1 MNRSRIR
8 LSCGAALAAT
18 VSTIFSPSRASAQGY
33 GVYEQ
38 SSCVMGRAGT
48 SVASPCGDGSSI
60 YFNPAGIAGATT
72 TELAAGA
79 TGIFVS
85 GDFTNDV
92 TGFRTSLND
101 DLHLVPHGYI
111 VRPVS
116 RRLVAGLG
124 VFVPYGLATD
134 WPSDFEGRFLGYH
147 SKVQAIYVQPTLG
160 VRLSSR
166 IRVGAGFD
174 LSFVSVRL
182 SQRLDLSEQA
192 TPTPGV
198 TFGMLGVPAGTDF
211 ADVNL
216 TGTGTG
222 VGAHFGVQA
231 DLLPDLT
238 FGARYLLRQTV
249 DFGNGTAE
257 ITAVPTGLT
266 LAAGNPFGVPAGTPK
281 DVVLAPQFTGDG
293 PLQTQGGGTSLT
305 LPAQLVLGVSWR
317 GVDRL
322 NLLADFQYTDWRV
335 FDTLSVTLE
344 RLGTT
349 DIPEDYQ
356 RAYTWRFGAE
366 YGLTPTSTLRAG
378 FYTHN
383 GAAPDQTVTPNLPEG
398 HRNSWTLG
406 FGTRLGSNLGVDL
419 AYQFIDQGDRRGR
432 TVALDPAL
440 SPADNTNGLYTFKA
454 HLIGATLRYA
464 F

>member
-1 MNRSRIR
+1 MLRLR
-8 LSCGAALAAT
+8 LSPGAAMSVLVAT
-18 VSTIFSPSRASAQGY
+18 ALFSSSAHAQGY

-38 SSCVMGRAGT
+38 GSCVMGRAGT
-48 SVASPCGDGSSI
+48 GVASPCGDGSSI
-60 YFNPAGIAGATT
+60 YFNPAGIATATS
-72 TELAAGA
+72 TEVAAGA

-85 GDFTNDV
+85 GDFTNDI
-92 TGFRTSLND
+92 TGFRTSLNHA
-101 DLHLVPHGYI
+101 LHLVPHAYL

-116 RRLVAGLG
+116 DRLVAGLG

-147 SKVQAIYVQPTLG
+147 SKVQAVYVQPTLAFR
-160 VRLSSR
+160 VTPRV
-166 IRVGAGFD
+166 RVGAGFD
-174 LSFVSVRL
+174 LTFVSVRL

-192 TPTPGV
+192 TPTAGV

-211 ADVNL
+211 ADVDL

-222 VGAHFGVQA
+222 VGGHFGVQA
-231 DLLPDLT
+231 DLTPELT
-238 FGARYLLRQTV
+238 LGARYLLRQTV
-249 DFGNGTAE
+249 NFSNGTA
-257 ITAVPTGLT
+257 TVTPVPTGLI
-266 LAAGNPFGVPAGTPK
+266 LAAGNPFGAPAGTPM
-281 DVVLAPQFTGDG
+281 DALLAPQFTGDG
-293 PLQTQGGGTSLT
+293 LLQDQGGGTSLT
-305 LPAQLVLGVSWR
+305 LPAQMVVGLSWR
-317 GVDRL
+317 GIDRL

-383 GAAPDQTVTPNLPEG
+383 GAAPDETVTPNLPEG

-406 FGTRLGSNLGVDL
+406 LGTRLGSNLGVDL

-432 TVALDPAL
+432 TVPLDPAL
-440 SPADNTNGLYTFKA
+440 SPSENTNGLYTFKA
-454 HLIGATLRYA
+454 HLVGATLRYA

>member
-1 MNRSRIR
+1 MPR
-8 LSCGAALAAT
+8 LRLPLGATMSFLVADALPL
-18 VSTIFSPSRASAQGY
+18 SPAHAQGY

-60 YFNPAGIAGATT
+60 YFNPAGIAAATT
-72 TELAAGA
+72 TEVSAGG

-85 GDFTNDV
+85 GGFTNDL
-92 TGFRTSLND
+92 TGFHTSLNSD
-101 DLHLVPHGYI
+101 MHLVPHGYL
-111 VRPVS
+111 VRPIS
-116 RRLVAGLG
+116 DRLVAGLG
-124 VFVPYGLATD
+124 VFVPYGLAVD

-160 VRLSSR
+160 VRLAPR
-166 IRVGAGFD
+166 LRVGAGFD
-174 LSFVSVRL
+174 LTFVSVRL
-182 SQRLDLSEQA
+182 NQRLDLSEQA

-216 TGTGTG
+216 TGSGTA
-222 VGAHFGVQA
+222 VGGHFGVQA
-231 DLLPDLT
+231 DLTPDLT
-238 FGARYLLRQTV
+238 LGARYLLRQTV
-249 DFGNGTAE
+249 DIGNGTAE
-257 ITAVPTGLT
+257 IAPVSTGLT
-266 LAAGNPFGVPAGTPK
+266 LAAGNPFGAPAGTPM
-281 DVVLAPQFTGDG
+281 DAVLAPQFLAGG
-293 PLQTQGGGTSLT
+293 PLESQGGGTSLT
-305 LPAQLVLGVSWR
+305 LPAQLVVGLSWR
-317 GVDRL
+317 GIDRL

-335 FDTLSVTLE
+335 FDTLTVTLE

-349 DIPEDYQ
+349 KIPEDYK

-366 YGLTPTSTLRAG
+366 YGLSPASTLRAG

-398 HRNSWTLG
+398 HRNSWTIG
-406 FGTRLGSNLGVDL
+406 FGTRLGSNIGIDF

-432 TVALDPAL
+432 TIPLNPEL

-454 HLIGATLRYA
+454 HLLGATLRYA

>member
-1 MNRSRIR
+1 MRSLRR
-8 LSCGAALAAT
+8 LHPFATLAGFFLAA
-18 VSTIFSPSRASAQGY
+18 SLPAPALAQGY

-60 YFNPAGIAGATT
+60 YFNPAGIAAATS
-72 TELAAGA
+72 TEISAGG

-85 GDFTNDV
+85 GGFTNDV
-92 TGFRTSLND
+92 TGFHTSLNND
-101 DLHLVPHGYI
+101 MHLVPHGYL

-116 RRLVAGLG
+116 DRLVAGLG
-124 VFVPYGLATD
+124 VFVPYGLAVD

-147 SKVQAIYVQPTLG
+147 SKVQAIYVQPTLS
-160 VRLSSR
+160 VRLAPR
-166 IRVGAGFD
+166 LRVGAGFD
-174 LSFVSVRL
+174 LTFVSVRL
-182 SQRLDLSEQA
+182 NQRLDLSAQA

-216 TGTGTG
+216 TGNGTG
-222 VGAHFGVQA
+222 VGGHFGVQA
-231 DLLPDLT
+231 DLTPELT
-238 FGARYLLRQTV
+238 LGARYLLRQTV
-249 DFGNGTAE
+249 NFSNGTAE
-257 ITAVPTGLT
+257 ITPVSTGLT
-266 LAAGNPFGVPAGTPK
+266 LAAGNPFGAPAGTPL
-281 DVVLAPQFTGDG
+281 DALLAPQFAPGG
-293 PLQTQGGGTSLT
+293 LLESQGGGTSIT
-305 LPAQLVLGVSWR
+305 LPAQLVVGLSWR
-317 GVDRL
+317 GLDRL

-349 DIPEDYQ
+349 NIPEDYK
-356 RAYTWRFGAE
+356 RAYTWRVGAE
-366 YGLTPTSTLRAG
+366 YGLSPSSTLRAG

-398 HRNSWTLG
+398 NRNSWTIG
-406 FGTRLGSNLGVDL
+406 FGTRLGSSLGVDV

-432 TVALDPAL
+432 TVPLDPAL
-440 SPADNTNGLYTFKA
+440 SPAENTNGLYTFKA
-454 HLIGATLRYA
+454 HLLGVTLRYA

>member
-1 MNRSRIR
+1 MLR
-8 LSCGAALAAT
+8 LRLRLGAAISVLAAIALPLG
-18 VSTIFSPSRASAQGY
+18 SAYAQGY

-38 SSCVMGRAGT
+38 GTCVMGRAGT

-60 YFNPAGIAGATT
+60 YFNPAGIATATST
-72 TELAAGA
+72 TIAAGG
-79 TGIFVS
+79 TGIFVG

-92 TGFRTSLND
+92 TGLRTSLND
-101 DLHLVPHGYI
+101 DLHLVPHGYL
-111 VRPVS
+111 VRPIS
-116 RRLVAGLG
+116 QRLVAGIG

-147 SKVQAIYVQPTLG
+147 SKVQAVYVQPTLAFR
-160 VRLSSR
+160 VSPR

-174 LSFVSVRL
+174 LAFVSVRL
-182 SQRLDLSEQA
+182 DQRLDLSEQA
-192 TPTPGV
+192 TPSPGV

-216 TGTGTG
+216 TGNGTG
-222 VGAHFGVQA
+222 VGGHFGVQA

-238 FGARYLLRQTV
+238 LGARYLLRQTV

-257 ITAVPTGLT
+257 ITQVPTGIT
-266 LAAGNPFGVPAGTPK
+266 LAAGNPFGVPAGTPL
-281 DVVLAPQFTGDG
+281 DVVLGPQFAGDG

-305 LPAQLVLGVSWR
+305 LPAQLVVGLSWR

-366 YGLTPTSTLRAG
+366 YDLTPSSTLRAG

-406 FGTRLGSNLGVDL
+406 FGTHLGSNLGLDL

-432 TVALDPAL
+432 TVALNPAL
-440 SPADNTNGLYTFKA
+440 SPSENTNGLYTFTA
-454 HLIGATLRYA
+454 HLVGATLRYA

>member
-1 MNRSRIR
+1 MHPVRIC
-8 LSCGAALAAT
+8 LHLGATLAAAALA
-18 VSTIFSPSRASAQGY
+18 VSLPVPAHAQGY

-60 YFNPAGIAGATT
+60 YFNPAGIASATT
-72 TELAAGA
+72 TEVAAGA

-92 TGFRTSLND
+92 TGFRTSLNSD
-101 DLHLVPHGYI
+101 MHLVPHGYL
-111 VRPVS
+111 VRPIS
-116 RRLVAGLG
+116 GRLVAGLG

-147 SKVQAIYVQPTLG
+147 SKVQAIYVQPTLAA
-160 VRLSSR
+160 RISPR

-174 LSFVSVRL
+174 LTFVSVRL
-182 SQRLDLSEQA
+182 DQRLDLSQQA

-216 TGTGTG
+216 TGNGTG
-222 VGAHFGVQA
+222 VGGHFGVQV
-231 DLLPDLT
+231 DLRPDLT
-238 FGARYLLRQTV
+238 LGARYLLRQTV

-257 ITAVPTGLT
+257 INPVSTGLI
-266 LAAGNPFGVPAGTPK
+266 LAAGNPFGVPAGTPL
-281 DVVLAPQFTGDG
+281 DAVLAPQFTAGG
-293 PLQTQGGGTSLT
+293 PLETQGGGTSLT
-305 LPAQLVLGVSWR
+305 LPAQLVVGLSWR

-349 DIPEDYQ
+349 SIPEDYR

-366 YGLTPTSTLRAG
+366 YGLSPTSTIRGG

-383 GAAPDQTVTPNLPEG
+383 AAAPDQTVTPNLPEG

-406 FGTRLGSNLGVDL
+406 FGTRLGSNLGVDV

-432 TVALDPAL
+432 TVPLDPAL
-440 SPADNTNGLYTFKA
+440 APSENTNGLYTFKA
-454 HLIGATLRYA
+454 HLFGATLRYA

>member
-1 MNRSRIR
+1 MLRLR
-8 LSCGAALAAT
+8 LSPGAAMSVLVAT
-18 VSTIFSPSRASAQGY
+18 ALFSSSAHAQGY

-38 SSCVMGRAGT
+38 GSCVMGRAGT
-48 SVASPCGDGSSI
+48 GVASPCGDGSSI
-60 YFNPAGIAGATT
+60 YFNPAGIATATS
-72 TELAAGA
+72 TEVAAGA

-85 GDFTNDV
+85 GDFTNDI
-92 TGFRTSLND
+92 TGFRTSLNHA
-101 DLHLVPHGYI
+101 LHLVPHAYL

-116 RRLVAGLG
+116 DRLVAGLG

-147 SKVQAIYVQPTLG
+147 SKVQAVYVQPTLAFR
-160 VRLSSR
+160 VTPRV
-166 IRVGAGFD
+166 RVGAGFD
-174 LSFVSVRL
+174 LTFVSVRL

-192 TPTPGV
+192 TPTAGV

-211 ADVNL
+211 ADVDL

-222 VGAHFGVQA
+222 VGGHFGVQA
-231 DLLPDLT
+231 DLTPELT
-238 FGARYLLRQTV
+238 LGARYLLRQTV
-249 DFGNGTAE
+249 NFSNGTA
-257 ITAVPTGLT
+257 TVTPVPTGLI
-266 LAAGNPFGVPAGTPK
+266 LAAGNPFGAPAGTPM
-281 DVVLAPQFTGDG
+281 DALLAPQFTGDG
-293 PLQTQGGGTSLT
+293 LLQDQGGGTSLT
-305 LPAQLVLGVSWR
+305 LPAQMVVGLSWR
-317 GVDRL
+317 GIDRL

-383 GAAPDQTVTPNLPEG
+383 GAAPDETVTPNLPEG

-406 FGTRLGSNLGVDL
+406 FGTRLGSSLGVDL

-432 TVALDPAL
+432 TVPLDPAL
-440 SPADNTNGLYTFKA
+440 SPSENTNGLYTFKA
-454 HLIGATLRYA
+454 HLVGATLRYA

>member
-1 MNRSRIR
+1 MLRLR
-8 LSCGAALAAT
+8 LSPGAAMSVLVAT
-18 VSTIFSPSRASAQGY
+18 ALFSSSAHAQGY

-38 SSCVMGRAGT
+38 GSCVMGRAGT
-48 SVASPCGDGSSI
+48 GVASPCGDGSSI
-60 YFNPAGIAGATT
+60 YFNPAGIATATS
-72 TELAAGA
+72 TEVAAGA

-85 GDFTNDV
+85 GDFTNDI
-92 TGFRTSLND
+92 TGFRTSLNHA
-101 DLHLVPHGYI
+101 LHLVPHAYL

-116 RRLVAGLG
+116 DRLVAGLG

-147 SKVQAIYVQPTLG
+147 SKVQAVYVQPTLAFR
-160 VRLSSR
+160 VTPRV
-166 IRVGAGFD
+166 RVGAGFD
-174 LSFVSVRL
+174 LTFVSVRL

-192 TPTPGV
+192 TPTAGV

-211 ADVNL
+211 ADVDL

-222 VGAHFGVQA
+222 VGGHFGVQA
-231 DLLPDLT
+231 DLTPELT
-238 FGARYLLRQTV
+238 LGARYLLRQTV
-249 DFGNGTAE
+249 NFSNGTATV
-257 ITAVPTGLT
+257 IPLPTGLI
-266 LAAGNPFGVPAGTPK
+266 LAAGNPFGAPAGTPM
-281 DVVLAPQFTGDG
+281 DALLAPQFAGDG
-293 PLQTQGGGTSLT
+293 PLQDQGGGTSLT
-305 LPAQLVLGVSWR
+305 LPAQMVVGLSWR
-317 GVDRL
+317 GIDRL

-344 RLGTT
+344 QLGPTG
-349 DIPEDYQ
+349 IPEDYQ

-383 GAAPDQTVTPNLPEG
+383 GAAPDETVTPNLPEG

-432 TVALDPAL
+432 TVPLDPAL
-440 SPADNTNGLYTFKA
+440 SPSENTNGLYTFKA
-454 HLIGATLRYA
+454 HLVGATLRYA

>member
-1 MNRSRIR
+1 MLRLR
-8 LSCGAALAAT
+8 LSPGAAMSVLVAT
-18 VSTIFSPSRASAQGY
+18 ALFSSSAHAQGY

-38 SSCVMGRAGT
+38 GSCVMGRAGT
-48 SVASPCGDGSSI
+48 GVASPCGDGSSI
-60 YFNPAGIAGATT
+60 YFNPAGIATATS
-72 TELAAGA
+72 TEVAAGA

-85 GDFTNDV
+85 GDFTNDI
-92 TGFRTSLND
+92 TGFRTSLNHA
-101 DLHLVPHGYI
+101 LHLVPHAYL

-116 RRLVAGLG
+116 DRLVAGLG

-147 SKVQAIYVQPTLG
+147 SKVQAVYVQPTLAFR
-160 VRLSSR
+160 VTPRV
-166 IRVGAGFD
+166 RVGAGFD
-174 LSFVSVRL
+174 LTFVSVRL

-192 TPTPGV
+192 TPTAGV

-211 ADVNL
+211 ADVDL

-222 VGAHFGVQA
+222 VGGHFGVQA
-231 DLLPDLT
+231 DLTPELT
-238 FGARYLLRQTV
+238 LGARYLLRQTV
-249 DFGNGTAE
+249 NFSNGTATV
-257 ITAVPTGLT
+257 IPLPTGLI
-266 LAAGNPFGVPAGTPK
+266 LAAGNPFGAPAGTPM
-281 DVVLAPQFTGDG
+281 DALLAPQFTGDG
-293 PLQTQGGGTSLT
+293 PLQDQGGGTSLT
-305 LPAQLVLGVSWR
+305 LPAQMVVGLSWR
-317 GVDRL
+317 GIDRL

-383 GAAPDQTVTPNLPEG
+383 GAAPDETVTPNLPEG

-406 FGTRLGSNLGVDL
+406 LGTRLGSNLGVDL

-432 TVALDPAL
+432 TVPLDPAL
-440 SPADNTNGLYTFKA
+440 SPSENTNGLYTFKA
-454 HLIGATLRYA
+454 HLVGATLRYA

>member
-1 MNRSRIR
+1 MRSLRR
-8 LSCGAALAAT
+8 LHPFATLAGFFLSASLPAPAL
-18 VSTIFSPSRASAQGY
+18 AQGY

-60 YFNPAGIAGATT
+60 YFNPAGIAAATS
-72 TELAAGA
+72 TEISAGG

-85 GDFTNDV
+85 GGFTNDV
-92 TGFRTSLND
+92 TGFHTSLNND
-101 DLHLVPHGYI
+101 MHLVPHGYL

-116 RRLVAGLG
+116 DRLVAGLG
-124 VFVPYGLATD
+124 VFVPYGLAVD

-160 VRLSSR
+160 VRLAPR
-166 IRVGAGFD
+166 LRVGAGFD
-174 LSFVSVRL
+174 LTFVSVRL
-182 SQRLDLSEQA
+182 NQRLDLSAQA

-216 TGTGTG
+216 TGNGTG
-222 VGAHFGVQA
+222 VGGHFGVQA
-231 DLLPDLT
+231 DLTPELT
-238 FGARYLLRQTV
+238 LGARYLLRQTV
-249 DFGNGTAE
+249 NFSNGTAE
-257 ITAVPTGLT
+257 ITPVSTGLT
-266 LAAGNPFGVPAGTPK
+266 LAAGNPFGAPAGTPL
-281 DVVLAPQFTGDG
+281 DALLAPQFAPGG
-293 PLQTQGGGTSLT
+293 LLESQGGGTSIT
-305 LPAQLVLGVSWR
+305 LPAQLVVGLSWR
-317 GVDRL
+317 GLDRL

-349 DIPEDYQ
+349 NIPEDYK
-356 RAYTWRFGAE
+356 RAYTWRVGAE
-366 YGLTPTSTLRAG
+366 YGLSPSSTLRAG

-398 HRNSWTLG
+398 NRNSWTIG
-406 FGTRLGSNLGVDL
+406 FGTRLGSSLGVDV

-432 TVALDPAL
+432 TVPLDPAL
-440 SPADNTNGLYTFKA
+440 SPAENTNGLYTFKA
-454 HLIGATLRYA
+454 HLLGVTLRYA

>member
-1 MNRSRIR
+1 MLRLR
-8 LSCGAALAAT
+8 LSPGAAMSVLVAT
-18 VSTIFSPSRASAQGY
+18 ALFSSSAHAQGY

-38 SSCVMGRAGT
+38 GSCVMGRAGT
-48 SVASPCGDGSSI
+48 GVASPCGDGSSI
-60 YFNPAGIAGATT
+60 YFNPAGIATATS
-72 TELAAGA
+72 TEVAAGA

-85 GDFTNDV
+85 GDFTNDI
-92 TGFRTSLND
+92 TGFRTSLNHA
-101 DLHLVPHGYI
+101 LHLVPHAYL

-116 RRLVAGLG
+116 DRLVAGLG

-147 SKVQAIYVQPTLG
+147 SKVQAVYVQPTLAFR
-160 VRLSSR
+160 VTPRV
-166 IRVGAGFD
+166 RVGAGFD
-174 LSFVSVRL
+174 LTFVSVRL

-192 TPTPGV
+192 TPTAGV

-211 ADVNL
+211 ADVDL

-222 VGAHFGVQA
+222 VGGHFGVQA
-231 DLLPDLT
+231 DLTPELT
-238 FGARYLLRQTV
+238 LGARYLLRQTV
-249 DFGNGTAE
+249 NFSNGTA
-257 ITAVPTGLT
+257 TVTPVPTGLI
-266 LAAGNPFGVPAGTPK
+266 LAAGNPFGAPAGTPM
-281 DVVLAPQFTGDG
+281 DALLAPQFTGDG
-293 PLQTQGGGTSLT
+293 PLQDQGGGTSLT
-305 LPAQLVLGVSWR
+305 LPAQMVVGLSWR
-317 GVDRL
+317 GIDRL

-383 GAAPDQTVTPNLPEG
+383 GAAPDETVTPNLPEG

-406 FGTRLGSNLGVDL
+406 LGTRLGSNLGVDL

-432 TVALDPAL
+432 TVPLDPAL
-440 SPADNTNGLYTFKA
+440 SPSENTNGLYTFKA
-454 HLIGATLRYA
+454 HLVGATLRYA

>member
-1 MNRSRIR
+1 MPR
-8 LSCGAALAAT
+8 LRLHLGAAMSIVVAT
-18 VSTIFSPSRASAQGY
+18 ALPLSPAHAQGY

-48 SVASPCGDGSSI
+48 GVASPCGDGSSI
-60 YFNPAGIAGATT
+60 YFNPAGIAIATS
-72 TELAAGA
+72 TEVAAGA

-85 GDFTNDV
+85 GDFTNDL

-101 DLHLVPHGYI
+101 DLHLVPHAYL

-116 RRLVAGLG
+116 ERLVAGLG

-134 WPSDFEGRFLGYH
+134 WPSSFEGRFLGYH
-147 SKVQAIYVQPTLG
+147 SKVQAIYVQPTLAFR
-160 VRLSSR
+160 VTPRV
-166 IRVGAGFD
+166 RVGAGFD
-174 LSFVSVRL
+174 LTFVSVRL
-182 SQRLDLSEQA
+182 SQRLDLSEQV

-216 TGTGTG
+216 TGSGTG

-231 DLLPDLT
+231 DVTPDLT
-238 FGARYLLRQTV
+238 LGARYLLRQAV
-249 DFGNGTAE
+249 DIGNGTAE
-257 ITAVPTGLT
+257 INPVPTGLI
-266 LAAGNPFGVPAGTPK
+266 LAAGNPFGVPAGTPM
-281 DVVLAPQFTGDG
+281 DAVLAPQFTGNG
-293 PLQTQGGGTSLT
+293 PLQAQGGGTSLT
-305 LPAQLVLGVSWR
+305 LPAQLVLGLSWR

-366 YGLTPTSTLRAG
+366 YGLTPSSTLRAG

-406 FGTRLGSNLGVDL
+406 FGTRLRSNLGVDV

-432 TVALDPAL
+432 PVPLDPAL
-440 SPADNTNGLYTFKA
+440 SPSANTNGLYTFKA

>member
-1 MNRSRIR
+1 MRSLRR
-8 LSCGAALAAT
+8 LHPFATLAGFFLAA
-18 VSTIFSPSRASAQGY
+18 SLPAPALAQGY

-60 YFNPAGIAGATT
+60 YFNPAGIAAATS
-72 TELAAGA
+72 TEISAGG

-85 GDFTNDV
+85 GGFTNDV
-92 TGFRTSLND
+92 TGFHTSLNND
-101 DLHLVPHGYI
+101 MHLVPHGYL

-116 RRLVAGLG
+116 DRLVAGLG
-124 VFVPYGLATD
+124 VFVPYGLAVD

-160 VRLSSR
+160 VRLAPR
-166 IRVGAGFD
+166 LRVGAGFD
-174 LSFVSVRL
+174 LTFVSVRL
-182 SQRLDLSEQA
+182 NQRLDLSAQA

-216 TGTGTG
+216 TGNGTG
-222 VGAHFGVQA
+222 VGGHFGVQA
-231 DLLPDLT
+231 DLTPDLT
-238 FGARYLLRQTV
+238 LGARYLLRQTV
-249 DFGNGTAE
+249 NFSNGTAE
-257 ITAVPTGLT
+257 ITPVSTGLT
-266 LAAGNPFGVPAGTPK
+266 LAAGNPFGAPAGTPL
-281 DVVLAPQFTGDG
+281 DALLAPQFAPGG
-293 PLQTQGGGTSLT
+293 LLESQGGGTSIT
-305 LPAQLVLGVSWR
+305 LPAQLVVGLSWR
-317 GVDRL
+317 GLDRL

-349 DIPEDYQ
+349 NIPEDYK
-356 RAYTWRFGAE
+356 RAYTWRVGAE
-366 YGLTPTSTLRAG
+366 YGLSPSSTLRAG

-398 HRNSWTLG
+398 NRNSWTIG
-406 FGTRLGSNLGVDL
+406 FGTRLGSSLGVDV

-432 TVALDPAL
+432 TVPLDPAL
-440 SPADNTNGLYTFKA
+440 SPAENTNGLYTFKA
-454 HLIGATLRYA
+454 HLLGVTLRYA

>member
-1 MNRSRIR
+1 MLRLR
-8 LSCGAALAAT
+8 LSPGAAMSVLVAT
-18 VSTIFSPSRASAQGY
+18 ALFSSSAHAQGY

-38 SSCVMGRAGT
+38 GSCVMGRAGT
-48 SVASPCGDGSSI
+48 GVASPCGDGSSI
-60 YFNPAGIAGATT
+60 YFNPAGIATATS
-72 TELAAGA
+72 TEVAAGA

-85 GDFTNDV
+85 GDFTNDI
-92 TGFRTSLND
+92 TGFRTSLNHA
-101 DLHLVPHGYI
+101 LHLVPHAYL

-116 RRLVAGLG
+116 DRLVAGLG

-147 SKVQAIYVQPTLG
+147 SKVQAVYVQPTLAFR
-160 VRLSSR
+160 VTPRV
-166 IRVGAGFD
+166 RVGAGFD
-174 LSFVSVRL
+174 LTFVSVRL

-192 TPTPGV
+192 TPTAGV

-211 ADVNL
+211 ADVDL

-222 VGAHFGVQA
+222 VGGHFGVQA
-231 DLLPDLT
+231 DLTPELT
-238 FGARYLLRQTV
+238 LGARYLLRQTV
-249 DFGNGTAE
+249 NFSNGTA
-257 ITAVPTGLT
+257 TVTPVPTGLI
-266 LAAGNPFGVPAGTPK
+266 LAAGNPFGAPAGTPM
-281 DVVLAPQFTGDG
+281 DALLAPQFTGDG
-293 PLQTQGGGTSLT
+293 LLQDQGGGTSLT
-305 LPAQLVLGVSWR
+305 LPAQMVVGLSWR
-317 GVDRL
+317 GIDRL

-383 GAAPDQTVTPNLPEG
+383 GAAPDETVTPNLPEG

-432 TVALDPAL
+432 TVPLDPAL
-440 SPADNTNGLYTFKA
+440 SPSENTNGLYTFKA
-454 HLIGATLRYA
+454 HLVGATLRYA

>member
-1 MNRSRIR
+1 MPR
-8 LSCGAALAAT
+8 LRLHLGAAMSIVVAT
-18 VSTIFSPSRASAQGY
+18 GLPLSPAHAQGY

-48 SVASPCGDGSSI
+48 GVASPCGDGSSI
-60 YFNPAGIAGATT
+60 YFNPAGIAIATS
-72 TELAAGA
+72 TEVAAGA

-101 DLHLVPHGYI
+101 DLHLVPHAYL

-116 RRLVAGLG
+116 ERLVAGLG

-134 WPSDFEGRFLGYH
+134 WPSSFEGRFLGYH
-147 SKVQAIYVQPTLG
+147 SKVQAIYVQPTLAF
-160 VRLSSR
+160 RLAPR

-182 SQRLDLSEQA
+182 SQRLDLSEQV

-216 TGTGTG
+216 TGSGTG

-231 DLLPDLT
+231 DVTPDLT
-238 FGARYLLRQTV
+238 LGARYLLRQAV
-249 DFGNGTAE
+249 DIGNGTAE
-257 ITAVPTGLT
+257 INPVPTGLI
-266 LAAGNPFGVPAGTPK
+266 LAAGNPFGVPAGTPM
-281 DVVLAPQFTGDG
+281 DAVLAPQFTGNG
-293 PLQTQGGGTSLT
+293 PLQAQGGGTSLT
-305 LPAQLVLGVSWR
+305 LPAQLVLGLSWR

-322 NLLADFQYTDWRV
+322 NLLAYFQYTDWRV

-366 YGLTPTSTLRAG
+366 YGLTPSSTLRAG

-383 GAAPDQTVTPNLPEG
+383 GSAPDQTVTPNLPEG

-406 FGTRLGSNLGVDL
+406 FGTRLRSNLGVDV

-432 TVALDPAL
+432 TVPLDPAL
-440 SPADNTNGLYTFKA
+440 SPSANTNGLYTFKA

>member
-1 MNRSRIR
+1 MLRLR
-8 LSCGAALAAT
+8 LSPGAAMSVLVAT
-18 VSTIFSPSRASAQGY
+18 ALFSSSAHAQGY

-38 SSCVMGRAGT
+38 GSCVMGRAGT
-48 SVASPCGDGSSI
+48 GVASPCGDGSSI
-60 YFNPAGIAGATT
+60 YFNPAGIATATS
-72 TELAAGA
+72 TEVAAGA

-85 GDFTNDV
+85 GDFTNDI
-92 TGFRTSLND
+92 TGFRTSLNHA
-101 DLHLVPHGYI
+101 LHLVPHAYL

-116 RRLVAGLG
+116 DRLVAGLG

-147 SKVQAIYVQPTLG
+147 SKVQAVYVQPTLAFR
-160 VRLSSR
+160 VTPRV
-166 IRVGAGFD
+166 RVGAGFD
-174 LSFVSVRL
+174 LTFVSVRL

-192 TPTPGV
+192 TPTAGV

-211 ADVNL
+211 ADVDL

-222 VGAHFGVQA
+222 VGGHFGVQA
-231 DLLPDLT
+231 DLTPELT
-238 FGARYLLRQTV
+238 LGARYLLRQTV
-249 DFGNGTAE
+249 NFSNGTA
-257 ITAVPTGLT
+257 TVTPVPTGLI
-266 LAAGNPFGVPAGTPK
+266 LAAGNPFGAPAGTPM
-281 DVVLAPQFTGDG
+281 DALLAPQFTGDG
-293 PLQTQGGGTSLT
+293 PLQDQGGGTSLT
-305 LPAQLVLGVSWR
+305 LPAQMVVGLSWR
-317 GVDRL
+317 GIDRL

-383 GAAPDQTVTPNLPEG
+383 GAAPDETVTPNLPEG

-432 TVALDPAL
+432 TVPLDPAL
-440 SPADNTNGLYTFKA
+440 SPSENTNGLYTFKA
-454 HLIGATLRYA
+454 HLVGATLRYA